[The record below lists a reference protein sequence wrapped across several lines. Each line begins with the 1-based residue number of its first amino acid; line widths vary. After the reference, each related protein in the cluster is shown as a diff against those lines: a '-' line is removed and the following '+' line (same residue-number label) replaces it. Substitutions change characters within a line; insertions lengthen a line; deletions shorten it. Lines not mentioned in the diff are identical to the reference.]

1 MAFGRLKI
9 FATHFASSDGSNKKP
24 FLAAPN
30 PQMEKQR
37 QQDLIRALFAKYRK
51 WEIDLRRCSKYKVLN
66 IHQSRKYKK
75 HVHVVLLGIE
85 KAKVNCLFEVQSLQK
100 QYPLIFLCFC
110 DESIYKWEQIHRS
123 ITKCDKYRAAT
134 GKFKLNPF
142 PKNRVSVNKNKFSEK
157 NAQKFTK
164 TQFFPLDR
172 FPFFKW
178 LISFKKTQPPNP
190 SP

>member
-1 MAFGRLKI
+1 MAFGRLII

-75 HVHVVLLGIE
+75 HVQDNLNLSRRTSWHREGESELSFRSSEFE
-85 KAKVNCLFEVQSLQK
+85 KQN
-100 QYPLIFLCFC
+100 PLYFC

-157 NAQKFTK
+157 NDPKITK
-164 TQFFPLDR
+164 TSFFPLDR
-172 FPFFKW
+172 FPFF
-178 LISFKKTQPPNP
+178 
-190 SP
+190 

>member
-85 KAKVNCLFEVQSLQK
+85 KAKVNCLFEVQSLRNK
-100 QYPLIFLCFC
+100 IHYIFVMKAY
-110 DESIYKWEQIHRS
+110 IN
-123 ITKCDKYRAAT
+123 
-134 GKFKLNPF
+134 G
-142 PKNRVSVNKNKFSEK
+142 NKFID
-157 NAQKFTK
+157 Q
-164 TQFFPLDR
+164 L
-172 FPFFKW
+172 
-178 LISFKKTQPPNP
+178 PNVTNTGLLLEN
-190 SP
+190 SN